1 MENETTDISRFLD
14 EKGKIKSWPS
24 KFIYKKAIVEY
35 LSTKFESNVFYTEKE
50 VNQIISNWHNF
61 DDFFLLRR
69 SLIDYGFMSREKD
82 GSKYW
87 KK

>member
-1 MENETTDISRFLD
+1 MENETVDISRFLD

-35 LSTKFESNVFYTEKE
+35 LSTKFESTVFYNEKE

-87 KK
+87 KN